1 MNAAQT
7 EEERAA
13 AVLKLGEEQWK
24 LDQQEMATAQRVP
37 MTFNKNAPKK
47 ANIPE
52 GEPPHGYICY
62 RCGKKGKIDPPNAF
76 LTTTLTILGHWI
88 QACPTND
95 DPNFEGRARIKRT
108 TGIPRSMLTVV
119 DDSEVDKLS
128 EEQRQNLMLNADG
141 KHVLARTDEKEWAKH
156 VERVNASAAAQ
167 QKAGFGDKE
176 LESRGLQCPIDKR
189 LFVDPMKTPCC
200 GKTYCNECITNALI
214 ESDLV
219 CPGCDTEDVIIET
232 LVSDEE
238 MKEKIKAYEAEK
250 AEERK
255 ASSGSQASSPRSPQ
269 VKTEAIKS
277 EALDAAAPSPPG
289 SKSPASSIADST
301 TNSKKRSA
309 PDAADDKLKAEA
321 APAMKR
327 QKSNESAKTTTV
339 ERTASPAASI
349 NTTTAPISTNIPAM
363 NQFMPPDMSSM
374 MQNMNFPMMPGMQMP
389 LAMPGMPFMP
399 MPGMMNPGMMQMPNF
414 MAPNFNAMNGM
425 NGMNAFPNQ
434 QQFGAFPTP
443 NFNTPI
449 PIMSNQQPQFS
460 NQSNNN
466 NNQQMNGLNG
476 MTGVP
481 SGPRA
486 QTQAQ
491 NQGFQKFP
499 PTGPSAHKFSNQQR
513 HVGKDED
520 NAYMRQPVNPH
531 RHQNRQKRVRPSDYR
546 EL

>member
-1 MNAAQT
+1 
-7 EEERAA
+7 
-13 AVLKLGEEQWK
+13 
-24 LDQQEMATAQRVP
+24 
-37 MTFNKNAPKK
+37 MT
-47 ANIPE
+47 
-52 GEPPHGYICY
+52 
-62 RCGKKGKIDPPNAF
+62 
-76 LTTTLTILGHWI
+76 LTTLGHWI

-156 VERVNASAAAQ
+156 VEKANASAAAQ

-219 CPGCDTEDVIIET
+219 CPGCDTEDIIIET
-232 LVSDEE
+232 LVSNEE

-250 AEERK
+250 AAERK
-255 ASSGSQASSPRSPQ
+255 ASSGSQGSSPKSPQ
-269 VKTEAIKS
+269 LKNEAIKS
-277 EALDAAAPSPPG
+277 EAVDATAAPSPPG
-289 SKSPASSIADST
+289 SKSPASSTAGST

-309 PDAADDKLKAEA
+309 SDAADDKLKVEA

-327 QKSNESAKTTTV
+327 QKSNESTKTTTI
-339 ERTASPAASI
+339 ERTSSPA
-349 NTTTAPISTNIPAM
+349 ISTSTSTNATNFPAM
-363 NQFMPPDMSSM
+363 NQFMPPDMSNM
-374 MQNMNFPMMPGMQMP
+374 MQNMQNMNFPMMPGMPMP
-389 LAMPGMPFMP
+389 MSMPGMPFMP

-414 MAPNFNAMNGM
+414 MPPNFNGMNGM
-425 NGMNAFPNQ
+425 NGMNAAGFPNQ
-434 QQFGAFPTP
+434 QQFGAFPPP
-443 NFNTPI
+443 NFNNPM
-449 PIMSNQQPQFS
+449 PMMNNQQPQFS
-460 NQSNNN
+460 NQNNN
-466 NNQQMNGLNG
+466 NPQMNGLNG
-476 MTGVP
+476 MNSIP

-499 PTGPSAHKFSNQQR
+499 PTGPSANKFSNQQR
-513 HVGKDED
+513 HMGKDED

>member
-1 MNAAQT
+1 MFS
-7 EEERAA
+7 E
-13 AVLKLGEEQWK
+13 
-24 LDQQEMATAQRVP
+24 
-37 MTFNKNAPKK
+37 
-47 ANIPE
+47 
-52 GEPPHGYICY
+52 Y
-62 RCGKKGKIDPPNAF
+62 F
-76 LTTTLTILGHWI
+76 LIIMLTLLGHWI

-119 DDSEVDKLS
+119 DDAEVDKLS

-156 VERVNASAAAQ
+156 VEKVNASAAAQ

-219 CPGCDTEDVIIET
+219 CPGCETEDVIIET

-250 AEERK
+250 AAERK
-255 ASSGSQASSPRSPQ
+255 ASSGSQASSPKSPE
-269 VKTEAIKS
+269 VKNESIKAEA
-277 EALDAAAPSPPG
+277 ADPAAPPSPG
-289 SKSPASSIADST
+289 SKSPTLSTAGST

-309 PDAADDKLKAEA
+309 SGAADDQLKVEA

-327 QKSNESAKTTTV
+327 QKSNESTGPTSIEK
-339 ERTASPAASI
+339 TASPDIKPSTTASTTAS
-349 NTTTAPISTNIPAM
+349 TTTTDFSAL
-363 NQFMPPDMSSM
+363 NQFMPPDMSNM
-374 MQNMNFPMMPGMQMP
+374 MQNMQNMNFPMLPGMPMP
-389 LAMPGMPFMP
+389 MSMPGMPFMP

-414 MAPNFNAMNGM
+414 MPPNFSGM
-425 NGMNAFPNQ
+425 NGVSGMNGAGFPNQ

-443 NFNTPI
+443 AFNNAI
-449 PIMSNQQPQFS
+449 PMMNNPQPQFS
-460 NQSNNN
+460 NQNGNHM
-466 NNQQMNGLNG
+466 QMNGLNG
-476 MTGVP
+476 MNGIP

-499 PTGPSAHKFSNQQR
+499 PTGPSANKFSNQQR
-513 HVGKDED
+513 HMGKDED

>member
-1 MNAAQT
+1 
-7 EEERAA
+7 
-13 AVLKLGEEQWK
+13 
-24 LDQQEMATAQRVP
+24 
-37 MTFNKNAPKK
+37 
-47 ANIPE
+47 
-52 GEPPHGYICY
+52 
-62 RCGKKGKIDPPNAF
+62 
-76 LTTTLTILGHWI
+76 
-88 QACPTND
+88 
-95 DPNFEGRARIKRT
+95 
-108 TGIPRSMLTVV
+108 MLTVV

-156 VERVNASAAAQ
+156 VEKVNASAAAQ

-200 GKTYCNECITNALI
+200 GKTYCNDCITNALI

-219 CPGCDTEDVIIET
+219 CPGCETEDIIIET
-232 LVSDEE
+232 LVSDED
-238 MKEKIKAYEAEK
+238 MKDKIRAYETEKAAEK
-250 AEERK
+250 K
-255 ASSGSQASSPRSPQ
+255 AGSESQGSSPESSQ
-269 VKTEAIKS
+269 VKTEASKS
-277 EALDAAAPSPPG
+277 EAVDTAAPSPPG
-289 SKSPASSIADST
+289 SKSPALSTAGST

-309 PDAADDKLKAEA
+309 SDAADEKLKVEA

-327 QKSNESAKTTTV
+327 QKSNESAKATTD
-339 ERTASPAASI
+339 ERTASPAI
-349 NTTTAPISTNIPAM
+349 GTTTNTTTNNFPAM
-363 NQFMPPDMSSM
+363 NQFMPPDMSNM
-374 MQNMNFPMMPGMQMP
+374 MQNMQNMQNMNFPMMPGMMP
-389 LAMPGMPFMP
+389 MSMPGMPFMP

-414 MAPNFNAMNGM
+414 MTPNFNGMNGM
-425 NGMNAFPNQ
+425 NGMNSMNGAGFPNQ

-443 NFNTPI
+443 NFNNPV
-449 PIMSNQQPQFS
+449 PMMNNQQPPYS
-460 NQSNNN
+460 NQNSNQNNN
-466 NNQQMNGLNG
+466 NNRQMNGMNG
-476 MTGVP
+476 IP

-486 QTQAQ
+486 LTQAQ

-513 HVGKDED
+513 HMGKDED